1 LSAPAIRVRADP
13 DGARALPS
21 PGRRAVLRR
30 VPRAAW
36 VCALVAIL
44 NAVCWSLVT
53 PAFQAPDEPDHVAYV
68 KQLAETGELP
78 ASSSEQLSTEELA
91 VLVGVRHFY
100 VLEQPQ
106 NHTISSPEEVGELN
120 RYLALAAAQP
130 HSGSPTAGVAASQ
143 PPLYYAL
150 ESIPYAL
157 ARGASLLVR
166 VQLMRLLSALFAGL
180 TALFAFLFAR
190 EALPA
195 ARWSWTVAGLTV
207 ALVPLF
213 GFMSGSVNP
222 DALLYAV
229 SAASFYLLARTFRRG
244 LDTRAA
250 LALGAV
256 TAVGFLTKLNFVGL
270 APGLVLGVALL
281 SARAYRAHGRPA
293 LRLPAICLGI
303 GFAPPAVYALV
314 NAVSNHPLFGLVSKA
329 ARTVHGS
336 VFAELNYIW
345 QMYLPRLPGTA
356 NDFPG
361 VFTTKQLWFHGYVGL
376 YGWFDTT
383 FPGWVYSAALVPAL
397 ALALLCAREL
407 VRGRAALRARA
418 GELAVYATIALGLMV
433 LIGADGY
440 HSFPYFTGTYAQVRY
455 LLPLLPLFGVAL
467 ALAARGAGR
476 RWGPLVGT
484 LIVMLFLA
492 HDLFSQMLTI
502 GRYYG

>member
-1 LSAPAIRVRADP
+1 VSAQAIRVGAHP
-13 DGARALPS
+13 DGSAPRPS
-21 PGRRAVLRR
+21 PSRRAILRR
-30 VPRAAW
+30 IPRAAW

-44 NAVCWSLVT
+44 NAVCWSIIT

-78 ASSSEQLSTEELA
+78 SSSSEQLSREELA
-91 VLVGVRHFY
+91 VEFGVRHFY

-106 NHTISSPEEVGELN
+106 NHTISTQGQLSELD
-120 RYLALAAAQP
+120 RYLTVASSQTEK
-130 HSGSPTAGVAASQ
+130 GSPAAGVAASQ

-150 ESIPYAL
+150 ESIPYTL
-157 ARGASLLVR
+157 ASASSLLVR
-166 VQLMRLLSALFAGL
+166 VQLMRLLSALFGGL

-222 DALLYAV
+222 DALLYAA
-229 SAASFYLLARTFRRG
+229 SAAAFYCLARAFQRG
-244 LDTRAA
+244 LDTRGAV
-250 LALGAV
+250 ALGAV
-256 TAVGFLTKLNFVGL
+256 TAVGFLTKLNFLGL
-270 APGLVLGVALL
+270 APGLALGMALL
-281 SARAYRAHGRPA
+281 SLRAYWVHGRTA
-293 LRLPAICLGI
+293 LRLPAICGGI
-303 GFAPPAVYALV
+303 GFSPPALYGLV
-314 NAVSNHPLFGLVSKA
+314 NAVSNRPLFGLASRSA
-329 ARTVHGS
+329 ETVHGS
-336 VFAELNYIW
+336 IFAELNYIW
-345 QMYLPRLPGTA
+345 QLYLPRLPGTV

-361 VFTTKQLWFHGYVGL
+361 LLTTKQLWFHGYVGL

-383 FPGWVYSAALVPAL
+383 FPSWVYSAALVPAT
-397 ALALLCAREL
+397 AIALLCAREL
-407 VRGRAALRARA
+407 VRGRAALRGRV
-418 GELAVYATIALGLMV
+418 GELSVYATIALSMV
-433 LIGADGY
+433 GLIGADGY
-440 HSFPYFTGTYAQVRY
+440 HSFPYFTGIYAQVRY
-455 LLPLLPLFGVAL
+455 LLPLLPLFGAAL

-476 RWGPLVGT
+476 RYGPLAGT